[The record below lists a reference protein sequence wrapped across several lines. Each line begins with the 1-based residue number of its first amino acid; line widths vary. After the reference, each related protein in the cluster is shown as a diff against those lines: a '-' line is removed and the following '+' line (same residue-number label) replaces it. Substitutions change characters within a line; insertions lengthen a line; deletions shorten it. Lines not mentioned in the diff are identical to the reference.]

1 MPPVEGDIA
10 LGATREN
17 FHCFLVGYLDPNTGM
32 AEEVEARE
40 LYRVNIHLEAY

>member
-1 MPPVEGDIA
+1 MPPVEGHIA

-17 FHCFLVGYLDPNTGM
+17 FHCFLVGYLDSHTGM
-32 AEEVEARE
+32 AEEVEARQ